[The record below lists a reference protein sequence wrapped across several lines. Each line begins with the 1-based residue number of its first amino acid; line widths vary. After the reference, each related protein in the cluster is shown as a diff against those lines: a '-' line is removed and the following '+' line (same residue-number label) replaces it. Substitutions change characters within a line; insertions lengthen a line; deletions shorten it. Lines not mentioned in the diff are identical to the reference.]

1 MFVNFETNNEL
12 VLMDYL
18 SSEGFYGD
26 AYKGQ
31 GPDMGAG
38 GGTDMMDEELQM
50 VLRISLEQEKKRIEE
65 EEKKK
70 LLIEEQQKNNKIEE
84 EENPNQLKVKFL
96 TCRKMIMIQKM
107 TNSWKKQRN

>member
-1 MFVNFETNNEL
+1 
-12 VLMDYL
+12 MDYL

-31 GPDMGAG
+31 GPDVGTG
-38 GGTDMMDEELQM
+38 GNDMMDEELQM

-70 LLIEEQQKNNKIEE
+70 LQIEEQQKNNKIEE
-84 EENPNQLKVKFL
+84 EENPNELKVKF
-96 TCRKMIMIQKM
+96 
-107 TNSWKKQRN
+107 

>member
-1 MFVNFETNNEL
+1 MFVNFESNNEL

-31 GPDMGAG
+31 GADMGGA

-84 EENPNQLKVKFL
+84 EDSNEQKVKKNLIFRK
-96 TCRKMIMIQKM
+96 RKMIQQIK
-107 TNSWKKQRN
+107 NS